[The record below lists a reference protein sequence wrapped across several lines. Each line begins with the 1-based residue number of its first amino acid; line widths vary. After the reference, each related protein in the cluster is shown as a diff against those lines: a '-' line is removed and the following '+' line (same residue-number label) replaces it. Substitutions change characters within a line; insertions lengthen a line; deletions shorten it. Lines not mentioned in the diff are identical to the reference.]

1 MSKDMKL
8 IMESWRK
15 NVITEAKALE
25 LHEQLIQ
32 EFIEELKVLSENK
45 ADLNEVLGKV
55 GAFARK
61 YYDKYSEIKKGGI
74 KRVLTAAINGALKII
89 PLVKDKAPNVA
100 SKVERILNELKKDEN
115 MTVAVSIVSILIGLL
130 TGEFFDAIE
139 EVLSAIDAAPNIIQA
154 YKTIQNIRDA
164 VDIKK
169 AADQTGQLADVAA
182 LAE

>member
-1 MSKDMKL
+1 MKL